1 MELEPWSDWCVKL
14 LRGSVGTLVYGALGI
29 LLAALGFK
37 VFDWILTKID
47 IQEELAAKQ
56 NVAVAIVTAAVILGV
71 IYIVSTAIH

>member
-1 MELEPWSDWCVKL
+1 MELEPWSDWSVKL
-14 LRGSVGTLVYGALGI
+14 LRGSLGTLVYGVLGI

-47 IQEELAAKQ
+47 IQEELASKQ
-56 NVAVAIVTAAVILGV
+56 NVAVAIVTGAVILGV